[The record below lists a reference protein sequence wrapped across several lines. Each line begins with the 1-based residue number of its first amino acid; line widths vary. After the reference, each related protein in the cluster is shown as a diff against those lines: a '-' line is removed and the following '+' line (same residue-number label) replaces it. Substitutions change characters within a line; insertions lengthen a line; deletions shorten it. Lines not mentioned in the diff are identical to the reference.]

1 MFWVAPLIHR
11 IHAARQPLAK
21 IFLIIFSHTCIR
33 LFACLI
39 LFLCLTHFVM
49 RQLTLATLLVLLTA
63 CAKEPKKEEEV
74 KKQPKTETT
83 KLVARVQSRPGGK
96 DFVLLEAYGKWT
108 YADGVNLYSYG
119 EGGRTAAL
127 VTSGEKLGQFVAA
140 DLKSG
145 TVEIGDAV
153 YHRPQRINEENPQ
166 ADEVAAIPSAP
177 TAPPSDTDS
186 AVIEPVPETLV
197 PVDGN
202 RGSALKPALPK
213 WQEN

>member
-1 MFWVAPLIHR
+1 M
-11 IHAARQPLAK
+11 
-21 IFLIIFSHTCIR
+21 
-33 LFACLI
+33 
-39 LFLCLTHFVM
+39 
-49 RQLTLATLLVLLTA
+49 
-63 CAKEPKKEEEV
+63 

-108 YADGVNLYSYG
+108 YVDGVNLYSYG

-177 TAPPSDTDS
+177 TAPPSDTNS